1 MSTTFT
7 LSLDQLL
14 ERFPL
19 TAERFRFS
27 KNWKPNKEE
36 DVAVDLVA
44 FLGKRDFVI
53 QSTMIFEEDAP
64 VTDDPI
70 GYELDVKIKSHPVD
84 VGEHWFTDLDEAR
97 LHALNFV
104 LEIFEEEQ
112 KGLD

>member
-1 MSTTFT
+1 MSTPFT
-7 LSLDQLL
+7 LSLDQLR

-27 KNWKPNKEE
+27 KNWKPNNEE

-44 FLGKRDFVI
+44 FLGKREFVI

-64 VTDDPI
+64 PTDAPI
-70 GYELDVKIKSHPVD
+70 GYDLDVKIKSHPVD
-84 VGEHWFTDLDEAR
+84 VGERWFTDLDEAR

-112 KGLD
+112 KTVA